1 MFPLLRDLLAR
12 KMLPAIVFHMDTQ
25 GCDKFAKIL
34 LDELVR
40 QEEYQRS
47 VTVPLSV
54 LLLLLLWLLLCSSPY
69 GVQFDRGLER
79 KAG

>member
-1 MFPLLRDLLAR
+1 MCSSQRCVQVFPLLRDLLAR

-54 LLLLLLWLLLCSSPY
+54 LLLWLLLCSSPY
-69 GVQFDRGLER
+69 GVQFD
-79 KAG
+79 